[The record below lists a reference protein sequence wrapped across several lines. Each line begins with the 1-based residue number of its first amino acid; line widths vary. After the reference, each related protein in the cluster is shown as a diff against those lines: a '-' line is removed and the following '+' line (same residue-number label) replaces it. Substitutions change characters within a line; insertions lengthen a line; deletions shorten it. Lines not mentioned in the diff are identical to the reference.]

1 MVGVLVEMRTAI
13 LRRNARGKRAIGT
26 VLLVLFVLVV
36 ALVSLLTGLV
46 HYCYPGA
53 GANVLATLNF
63 G

>member
-46 HYCYPGA
+46 HYRYPGA